1 MELFKKIRSKGTGRR
16 FFKKNPLYTPAEHTL
31 TPFNARIVHSLD
43 EVMSESHGDPVF
55 RDTVQYKLST
65 VSRESEKDRIP
76 WQILYIFSLAESA
89 VNV

>member
-16 FFKKNPLYTPAEHTL
+16 FFKKNHCIPRPSTRSHRLTHELY
-31 TPFNARIVHSLD
+31 HSFD